1 METYQQLFG
10 YLQRP
15 GSHNHLHGHALAPR
29 KLTVKFPVIAADMD
43 LSLNRINK
51 TTFLK
56 STIQGSWYH
65 RAPSLILARYSSN
78 FCGK

>member
-10 YLQRP
+10 YLQRS
-15 GSHNHLHGHALAPR
+15 GSHNHLHGHALTPR
-29 KLTVKFPVIAADMD
+29 KRMVKFPVIAADMD
-43 LSLNRINK
+43 LSPNCINK
-51 TTFLK
+51 TTFL
-56 STIQGSWYH
+56 IQGSWYH